1 METAFAPPAAPAPY
15 PLVDLDDL
23 HDADLEG
30 LLAEQLSEA
39 VAAAEALADLA
50 VRPGRDALAAHALRA
65 RVVLLA
71 VF

>member
-1 METAFAPPAAPAPY
+1 METAFAPPAAPVPY

-39 VAAAEALADLA
+39 VASAKELADLA
-50 VRPGRDALAAHALRA
+50 GADALSAHALRPHLL
-65 RVVLLA
+65 LLA